1 MRRQADTRTDLDAPE
16 TPLSGDIAACSL
28 AVTYAERQKRIF
40 TSSGAMHMNIQ
51 PVRRAVTGDCYAAN
65 DAKGS

>member
-1 MRRQADTRTDLDAPE
+1 MGVESVLAPFVRQAE
-16 TPLSGDIAACSL
+16 
-28 AVTYAERQKRIF
+28 
-40 TSSGAMHMNIQ
+40 NIQ